1 LMPWLTHLNWVNRR
15 VVAVAQAGQRM
26 AAVVV
31 VQNTCTE
38 VQK

>member
-1 LMPWLTHLNWVNRR
+1 MPWLIHLNWVNRR
-15 VVAVAQAGQRM
+15 AVVVARAGQRM

-31 VQNTCTE
+31 VQNTCIE